1 MTNDLQ
7 KLRNVNP
14 LVHCITNY
22 VAMNIAANT
31 LLAAGASPAMI
42 HAPEETGDFAKI
54 VGALT
59 VNIGTIS
66 PAWLEGMRRG
76 ITAATEAGVPWVL
89 DPVAHFATPYRS
101 AAARELLEMRPT
113 ILRGNAS
120 EIIALGGG
128 QSEAKGVDAKD
139 PVAAAEAVG
148 VQLAQEFGSVVVIT
162 SDVDFVTDGRRSAR
176 VGGGSPMMPLIT
188 AIGCSLTC
196 LTGAFAAVAAPM
208 EAAVSALTLFAE
220 AGDRAARTASGPA
233 SFSQHFIDQLHAIT
247 PEEFAA
253 SPWVTWEA

>member
-1 MTNDLQ
+1 MKNDLTE
-7 KLRNVNP
+7 LRAKAP

-42 HAPEETGDFAKI
+42 HTAEETGDFARI

-66 PAWLEGMRRG
+66 PPWLDGMRRAVD
-76 ITAATEAGVPWVL
+76 AANAAGVPWVL

-101 AAARELLEMRPT
+101 AAAQELMQMRPT

-120 EIIALGGG
+120 EIIGLGGG

-139 PVAAAEAVG
+139 PVAAAEEVG
-148 VQLAQEFGSVVVIT
+148 IRIAKESGSVVAIT
-162 SDVDFVTDGRRSAR
+162 SDVDFVTDGTRVAR
-176 VGGGSPMMPLIT
+176 IGGGSPMMPLVT
-188 AIGCSLTC
+188 AMGCSLTC
-196 LTGAFAAVAAPM
+196 LIGAFAAVAPPM
-208 EAAVSALTLFAE
+208 EATVSALTLFAE
-220 AGDRAARTASGPA
+220 AGDRAARTANGPG
-233 SFSQHFIDQLHAIT
+233 SFTPQFLDQLHNIT

-253 SPWVTWEA
+253 TSWEAWEA

>member
-1 MTNDLQ
+1 MTNDL
-7 KLRNVNP
+7 KNLRSTSP
-14 LVHCITNY
+14 LVHCITKY

-42 HAPEETGDFAKI
+42 HTPEETGDFARI

-76 ITAATEAGVPWVL
+76 ISAASEAGVPWVL

-120 EIIALGGG
+120 EILALGGG

-139 PVAAAEAVG
+139 PVAAAEAAG
-148 VQLAQEFGSVVVIT
+148 IQLAQQFGCVVVIT
-162 SDVDFVTDGRRSAR
+162 SDIDFVTDGSRCAR
-176 VGGGSPMMPLIT
+176 ITGGSPMMPLVT
-188 AIGCSLTC
+188 AMGCSLTC
-196 LTGAFAAVAAPM
+196 LTGAFAAVNNPM
-208 EAAVSALTLFAE
+208 DAAVSALRLFAE
-220 AGDRAARTASGPA
+220 AGHRAAQTAGGPA

-247 PEEFAA
+247 PEEFAE
-253 SPWVTWEA
+253 SPWVSWDA

>member
-1 MTNDLQ
+1 MTNDL
-7 KLRNVNP
+7 KNLRSTSP

-42 HAPEETGDFAKI
+42 HTPEETDDFARI

-76 ITAATEAGVPWVL
+76 IFAASEAGVPWVL

-120 EIIALGGG
+120 EILALGGG

-139 PVAAAEAVG
+139 PVAAAEAAG
-148 VQLAQEFGSVVVIT
+148 IKLAQQFGCVVVIT
-162 SDVDFVTDGRRSAR
+162 SDVDVRHRWQSMRKNYRRLTDDALGCDGVLANMPDRCLCSCKQPHGCGRVGIEAVCRGGTPGCTDGRRA
-176 VGGGSPMMPLIT
+176 GKF
-188 AIGCSLTC
+188 LT
-196 LTGAFAAVAAPM
+196 TF
-208 EAAVSALTLFAE
+208 
-220 AGDRAARTASGPA
+220 
-233 SFSQHFIDQLHAIT
+233 H
-247 PEEFAA
+247 
-253 SPWVTWEA
+253 